1 MRNILFTLFA
11 VLLISAIGVGSANAQ
26 SALGYNADVTL
37 LPSGSSTPAVA
48 SGAWITD
55 TVLVADQKNNDYR
68 GLNLLFDI
76 TDTAGTASVT
86 LTIQGKDAVSG
97 KYYTILAG
105 AAKTAPGS
113 TLMTVYPGCIAAAN
127 TVANLPLP
135 KVWRAWLNV
144 PSGDSVK
151 ATVGASLIK

>member
-1 MRNILFTLFA
+1 MRNILFTLSA
-11 VLLISAIGVGSANAQ
+11 VLLFLAIGVGSANAQ
-26 SALGYNADVTL
+26 SALGYNADVSL
-37 LPSGSSTPAVA
+37 ISGT
-48 SGAWITD
+48 AWITD

-68 GLNLLFDI
+68 GLQLLFDI

-97 KYYTILAG
+97 KYYTLLAG

-113 TLMTVYPGCIAAAN
+113 TQMIVYPGCIAASN
-127 TVANLPLP
+127 TVANMPLP